1 MKVLQEER
9 FTHPHPRVQRK
20 MEAVYLTGMGLP
32 RHEVYRSQ
40 LTLDG
45 FSESAPMRQTG
56 QIAPRSVRSM
66 GKWVSAPPGV
76 RGGVMYPFSSVGA
89 EGILR
94 DAAGTPAVVV
104 MRPKKRLAGGAVTV
118 THGVAGAGERGRGRD
133 PEAQQPQMEFHRY
146 ANCINQDM
154 EKGRG
159 IGPV

>member
-1 MKVLQEER
+1 MKITVDAQALASALQRIASIPGRSALPILGSVLIAAE
-9 FTHPHPRVQRK
+9 
-20 MEAVYLTGMGLP
+20 G
-32 RHEVYRSQ
+32 SS
-40 LTLDG
+40 LTLT
-45 FSESAPMRQTG
+45 A
-56 QIAPRSVRSM
+56 
-66 GKWVSAPPGV
+66 
-76 RGGVMYPFSSVGA
+76 YNPFSSVGA